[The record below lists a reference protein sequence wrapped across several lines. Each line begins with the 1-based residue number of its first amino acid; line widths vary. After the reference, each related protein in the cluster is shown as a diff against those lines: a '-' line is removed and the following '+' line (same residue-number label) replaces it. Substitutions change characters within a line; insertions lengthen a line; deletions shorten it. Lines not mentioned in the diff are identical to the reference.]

1 MNDETK
7 QDQQQQQGAA
17 QEVGG
22 AESGESSG
30 STTAVSASTDGATLL
45 PASDA
50 SGSMPTPSGAAT
62 SRDPDGQEVG
72 GAAKGES
79 DSVSNADGDSQTD
92 LGSSSSTTLSK
103 ESSSEATN
111 LQSSS
116 GVSPGDYANGLQCSW
131 HGKATADM
139 SRDELIAFIG
149 MLDDYA
155 TRLAN
160 AAQGVGTDSQTEQL
174 TAAHPIHTVLAELES
189 EIERPGAILKARV
202 KSLINDARALF

>member
-30 STTAVSASTDGATLL
+30 STTAVSALTDGATSL

-50 SGSMPTPSGAAT
+50 SSYTPAQSGAAT
-62 SRDPDGQEVG
+62 SSAAEILPPDA
-72 GAAKGES
+72 GAFNQPA
-79 DSVSNADGDSQTD
+79 SVLCSQPAATD
-92 LGSSSSTTLSK
+92 VP
-103 ESSSEATN
+103 AA
-111 LQSSS
+111 
-116 GVSPGDYANGLQCSW
+116 DYANGLKCSW
-131 HGKATADM
+131 MGKNTSGM

>member
-7 QDQQQQQGAA
+7 QDQQQQGAA
-17 QEVGG
+17 QEAGG
-22 AESGESSG
+22 AGAGESNG
-30 STTAVSASTDGATLL
+30 STTGASNSIGGATSS

-50 SGSMPTPSGAAT
+50 SGSTPVPNGAGTLTAADGQEAGGAAT
-62 SRDPDGQEVG
+62 
-72 GAAKGES
+72 GES
-79 DSVSNADGDSQTD
+79 DSVSNADGESQTG
-92 LGSSSSTTLSK
+92 LGSSNSATRSK
-103 ESSSEATN
+103 ESLSEVAN
-111 LQSSS
+111 LQSLS

-155 TRLAN
+155 TRLAKAVQG
-160 AAQGVGTDSQTEQL
+160 AATDSQTEQL